1 MALTLIDLTIWEQG
15 AAMGKIYVNPYEIA
29 QVIPLEGKYGN
40 WTRIKT
46 TAGVFDVNEGV
57 ALIRNKITEATA

>member
-1 MALTLIDLTIWEQG
+1 MSLTLIDLTLWEQG
-15 AAMGKIYVNPYEIA
+15 NVMGKIYVNPYEIA

-40 WTRIKT
+40 LTRIAT
-46 TAGVFDVNEGV
+46 TAGGFDVNEGV